1 MEIRQMQNFQ
11 PLTED
16 QIESLVEKAIDRLD
30 QQLLTG
36 KITPIEYENEVS
48 IVDKWSIQQY
58 KFIQN

>member
-1 MEIRQMQNFQ
+1 MQTFQ

-16 QIESLVEKAIDRLD
+16 QIESLVEKTIDRLD

>member
-1 MEIRQMQNFQ
+1 MQTFQ

-16 QIESLVEKAIDRLD
+16 QIENIVEKAIDRLD
-30 QQLLTG
+30 NQLLSG
-36 KITPIEYENEVS
+36 KITPIKYENEVS

>member
-1 MEIRQMQNFQ
+1 MTNFQ

-16 QIESLVEKAIDRLD
+16 QIEDRVERAIDRLD
-30 QQLLTG
+30 RQLLTG
-36 KITPIEYENEVS
+36 KITPIEYENEIA

>member
-1 MEIRQMQNFQ
+1 MQTFQ

-16 QIESLVEKAIDRLD
+16 QIENIVEKAIDRLD
-30 QQLLTG
+30 NQLLTG

>member
-1 MEIRQMQNFQ
+1 MQTFQ

-16 QIESLVEKAIDRLD
+16 QIESLVEKAINRLD
-30 QQLLTG
+30 HQLLTG